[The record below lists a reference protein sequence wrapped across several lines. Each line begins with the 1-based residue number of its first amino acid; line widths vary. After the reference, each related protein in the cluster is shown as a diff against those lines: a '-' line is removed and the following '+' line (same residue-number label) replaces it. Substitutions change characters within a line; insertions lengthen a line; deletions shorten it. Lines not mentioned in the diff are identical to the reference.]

1 MQYEVKGFSLSWH
14 PSHHH
19 LSWTRR
25 PQWPSQQ
32 LCKPDKSWVQ
42 EQFSMIYTF
51 ALHFTFLWFF
61 KVVTWEKPRLHHSQ
75 WYGFSPVWDRLCLC
89 KNFVHLTFKFV
100 TLELLESFIH
110 LQTRSFEESF
120 PTILAPVCS
129 LVIVLLPVQDGRVS
143 VAELS
148 PTVLALKSIQIWL
161 GLRKY
166 WGVKLF
172 QKVC

>member
-1 MQYEVKGFSLSWH
+1 MQFEVKSLSLSWH

-19 LSWTRR
+19 LSWTQRL
-25 PQWPSQQ
+25 QWPSQQ

-89 KNFVHLTFKFV
+89 KNCSFYILPNLSYYRKLHSPANTKLWRILSHNLGTSVFSRYCAASCEGWPSLGCWTLAHSPRTKIKFV
-100 TLELLESFIH
+100 
-110 LQTRSFEESF
+110 
-120 PTILAPVCS
+120 
-129 LVIVLLPVQDGRVS
+129 D
-143 VAELS
+143 
-148 PTVLALKSIQIWL
+148 
-161 GLRKY
+161 
-166 WGVKLF
+166 
-172 QKVC
+172 